1 MPLAQLLRTFTIRT
15 RMNAAIAL
23 VVTLFAVVGAIG
35 TLGGRQ
41 LQQLNKAFAA
51 TTLHHV
57 HLLEEVHMA
66 IRTLLPHEKQAII
79 DYEDGVSVLKQRE
92 AWMAAITTTRRALV
106 ALQEATSTSSDMSR
120 RSAQAIEQLDQ
131 YARLT
136 KPVLDQ
142 IQDGGFQTA
151 QAADKAMAASKTAI
165 QAVDQH
171 LLAISQLVDSQANQ
185 GQQTFDTTMQHT
197 LWLYLG
203 TLGLI
208 IVVLAP
214 LTWLNARSIV
224 QPIEQ
229 ARAVAESITRGDL
242 TQPVPVQGNDE
253 ASALTGSL
261 RDMQQSLRALVGQVR
276 GTADDIRSAS
286 NEIAMGNQHLSTRT
300 EQTAGNLQQTA
311 SSMEELTT
319 TVTHSAES
327 ARHASRLAASAG
339 EVAGRG
345 GSVVAHVVTTMDE
358 IQASSR
364 KIAEIT
370 GVIDNIALQTN
381 ILALN
386 AAVEAARAGEQ
397 GRGFAVVASEVRN
410 LAKRSADAAR
420 QIKGLIDHSVEQ
432 VHSGSRLVGDA
443 GRTMTEIVTS
453 VQRVTEIVDAIAVTS
468 TQQAGG
474 IALVNAAVVELDQ
487 ATQQNAAMVE
497 QSTAAAQGLKEQSE
511 RLTQVVGA
519 FRIDST
525 A

>member
-1 MPLAQLLRTFTIRT
+1 MPLVQLLRTFTIRT

-23 VVTLFAVVGAIG
+23 VVLLFMFVGAIG

-41 LQQLNKAFAA
+41 LQQLNSAFTA
-51 TTLHHV
+51 TTLRDV
-57 HLLEEVHMA
+57 HRLGDIHTA
-66 IRTLLPHEKQAII
+66 IGALLPHEKQAII
-79 DYEDGVSVLKQRE
+79 DYEDGVSVLKERE
-92 AWMAAITTTRRALV
+92 AWNAAVATTRSALV
-106 ALQEATSTSSDMSR
+106 ALQADASPDMAR
-120 RSAQAIEQLDQ
+120 LCGQALEQLDQ

-136 KPVLDQ
+136 RSVLDQ

-151 QAADKAMAASKTAI
+151 RDADKAMAPAKTAI
-165 QAVDQH
+165 QAIDRH
-171 LLAISQLVDSQANQ
+171 LGDISRLVDDEASQGKLN
-185 GQQTFDTTMQHT
+185 FDTAMQHT

-208 IVVLAP
+208 IALLAP

-224 QPIEQ
+224 LPIEQ

-242 TQPVPVQGNDE
+242 THPVPVQGRDE

-261 RDMQQSLRALVGQVR
+261 RDMQQSLRNLVGQVR
-276 GTADDIRSAS
+276 GTADDIRLAS
-286 NEIAMGNQHLSTRT
+286 HEIATGNQHLSTRT

-327 ARHASRLAASAG
+327 ARHASQLAASAG

-370 GVIDNIALQTN
+370 GVIDDIALQTN

-410 LAKRSADAAR
+410 LAKRSADAAK

-432 VHSGSRLVGDA
+432 VRAGSRLVGDA

-453 VQRVTEIVDAIAVTS
+453 VQRVTEIVDAITVTS

-487 ATQQNAAMVE
+487 MTQQNAAMVE
-497 QSTAAAQGLKEQSE
+497 QSAAAAQGLQEQSE
-511 RLTQVVGA
+511 RLAQVVGT
-519 FRIDST
+519 FRIDAAT
-525 A
+525 